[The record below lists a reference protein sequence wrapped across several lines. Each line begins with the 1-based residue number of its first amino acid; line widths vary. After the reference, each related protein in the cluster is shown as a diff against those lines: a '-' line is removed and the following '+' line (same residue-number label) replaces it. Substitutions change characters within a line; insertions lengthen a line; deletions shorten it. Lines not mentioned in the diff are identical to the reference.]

1 LAFGVIDG
9 FGSEIRLEFSVPVWT
24 LLDRDGMDGG
34 SKMRLVRDELGLVV
48 MIGGGFGG
56 SELGFG

>member
-1 LAFGVIDG
+1 M
-9 FGSEIRLEFSVPVWT
+9 PVWT